1 MMGERM
7 GSQSNLAAT
16 QRALEATLTAR
27 ATAGSAEL
35 PNLECRIA
43 SLQDRALAT
52 RANDL
57 DDLDVRLRAI
67 RVLVVG
73 MGEPGL
79 LLNLVD
85 AALADVDCLKAN
97 E

>member
-1 MMGERM
+1 M
-7 GSQSNLAAT
+7 SPQSKLMTA
-16 QRALEATLTAR
+16 QRDLEATLAALTA
-27 ATAGSAEL
+27 AGSAER

-43 SLQDRALAT
+43 SLMDQALTIRASDLA
-52 RANDL
+52 DL
-57 DDLDVRLRAI
+57 EVRLRAI

-85 AALADVDCLKAN
+85 AALADVQSLQAKA
-97 E
+97 

>member
-1 MMGERM
+1 MA
-7 GSQSNLAAT
+7 SQSDLVTA
-16 QRALEATLTAR
+16 QRDLDATLDALAR
-27 ATAGSAEL
+27 AGSAER

-43 SLQDRALAT
+43 GLLDRALT
-52 RANDL
+52 IRANDL
-57 DDLDVRLRAI
+57 SDLDVRLRAI

-85 AALADVDCLKAN
+85 AALADVEGLKAKG
-97 E
+97 

>member
-1 MMGERM
+1 MSSR
-7 GSQSNLAAT
+7 SDLAAMQHAIDMT
-16 QRALEATLTAR
+16 LAALGTC
-27 ATAGSAEL
+27 GSAER

-43 SLQDRALAT
+43 SLQDQALSI

-57 DDLDVRLRAI
+57 DDLEVRLRAI

-85 AALADVDCLKAN
+85 AALADVDALKARG
-97 E
+97 